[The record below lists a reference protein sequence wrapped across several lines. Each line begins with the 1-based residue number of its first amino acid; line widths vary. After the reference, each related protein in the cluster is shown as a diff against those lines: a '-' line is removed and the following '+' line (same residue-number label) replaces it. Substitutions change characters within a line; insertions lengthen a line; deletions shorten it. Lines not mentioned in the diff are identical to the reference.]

1 MLSYS
6 TFAIVF
12 EPLFMLYEASESFLV
27 NLEQQLKLIGLWSP
41 ITPSSI
47 ALASTA
53 PFACDTLVFE
63 QWLQFIFIPK
73 MQQLIDTQS
82 SLPSQIAIAPMAQ
95 QVWQA
100 MPDRQEII
108 ALLDQFDQLLT
119 HSN

>member
-12 EPLFMLYEASESFLV
+12 EPLYMLYEASLTFLV
-27 NLEQQLKLIGLWSP
+27 KLEQQLKLLGLWSL
-41 ITPSSI
+41 TPPSTI

-53 PFACDTLVFE
+53 PFACDTLAFE

-82 SLPSQIAIAPMAQ
+82 SLPSQMAIAPMAQ

-100 MPDRQEII
+100 LPERQEII

-119 HSN
+119 NQY